1 MAKISTPL
9 FNITA
14 TRSAGFNRIYLLS
27 TRLTF
32 SDRNVSGNK
41 FLRSSSSDDSAD
53 MTLWRRFVNTV
64 KLMAKGSK
72 LIVTDFKKMLEI
84 RKAAID
90 SEFYLLSGKAPK
102 RMNVTISRADL
113 SFVIQVL
120 VCNAVVCCNCLDKF
134 KRSAK
139 MGLSY

>member
-1 MAKISTPL
+1 MAKISTLL
-9 FNITA
+9 FHVTA
-14 TRSAGFNRIYLLS
+14 TRSAGLNRVCLLS

-32 SDRNVSGNK
+32 SDHK
-41 FLRSSSSDDSAD
+41 FLRTYTSSSSDDSAD

-102 RMNVTISRADL
+102 RMNVTITRADL
-113 SFVIQVL
+113 SFVIQVF
-120 VCNAVVCCNCLDKF
+120 VCDAIVHCNCLGKF
-134 KRSAK
+134 KW
-139 MGLSY
+139 G